1 MRNTLLFICYTIIMT
16 IADLIKYIDSLKKR
30 SDVLADKIRKLEN
43 VKTSTRIV
51 AQTGNGAAIEEVS
64 TPLIDA
70 ESLMAEYDTNSK
82 ELRLAQQALEKA
94 NHTTEVVFSAKY

>member
-1 MRNTLLFICYTIIMT
+1 MT
-16 IADLIKYIDSLKKR
+16 IADLIKYIDALKKR
-30 SDVLADKIRKLEN
+30 GDVLSTKVRQIEN

-70 ESLMAEYDTNSK
+70 ETLMAEYDANSK

-94 NHTTEVVFSAKY
+94 NHTTEIVFSAKY